1 MGIKGFKEAS
11 LEVQEIRSKIGDL
24 EKRIRAIRGY
34 L

>member
-24 EKRIRAIRGY
+24 KKRISGLRGY